1 MRKLQREVSFSC
13 SIASLVAP
21 DRMVAGGALLRPAAV
36 QGGVPEVDLVP
47 TKVRQ
52 LTDPQGVTARIMVT
66 VAVAP
71 AVLAGRLDQL
81 LDFGLGQIL
90 AGPQLGVRASSRRD
104 CSIYSGWRYQFQC
117 LAAGTIFV
125 REFTIRKI

>member
-1 MRKLQREVSFSC
+1 
-13 SIASLVAP
+13 
-21 DRMVAGGALLRPAAV
+21 MVAGGALLRPAAV

-52 LTDPQGVTARIMVT
+52 LTDPQGVTVSYKDHGERRGG
-66 VAVAP
+66 P

>member
-1 MRKLQREVSFSC
+1 
-13 SIASLVAP
+13 
-21 DRMVAGGALLRPAAV
+21 MVAGGALLRPAAV

-47 TKVRQ
+47 TKVR
-52 LTDPQGVTARIMVT
+52 
-66 VAVAP
+66 
-71 AVLAGRLDQL
+71 
-81 LDFGLGQIL
+81 
-90 AGPQLGVRASSRRD
+90 QLGVRASSRRD

>member
-1 MRKLQREVSFSC
+1 
-13 SIASLVAP
+13 
-21 DRMVAGGALLRPAAV
+21 MVAGGALLRPAAV

-52 LTDPQGVTARIMVT
+52 LTDPQGVTVSHKDHGERRGG
-66 VAVAP
+66 P

-90 AGPQLGVRASSRRD
+90 AGRSSAFGRRLGV
-104 CSIYSGWRYQFQC
+104 
-117 LAAGTIFV
+117 TV
-125 REFTIRKI
+125 RFTVVGAISFSV